1 MKNYYIAEV
10 QIIVDGQINSIEV
23 VSGLGFEPN
32 VVKRTAEDRVRNVN
46 PGKKITSVIVS
57 KKDMDLEEY
66 KKATG
71 GTPPWLF
78 GSKGD

>member
-10 QIIVDGQINSIEV
+10 QVIVDGQNNSIEV

-32 VVKRTAEDRVRNVN
+32 VVKRTAEDRVRAVN
-46 PGKKITSVIVS
+46 PGKMIASVIIS
-57 KKDMDLEEY
+57 KRDMDLEEY

-71 GTPPWLF
+71 GTPPWF
-78 GSKGD
+78 KGSMED